1 MITEMN
7 QQMAE
12 RMLTRES
19 HLGQGSMRRS
29 IQHYERIKRTIAN
42 NKRALSLPRAP
53 LPALAR
59 PLKRTPNHQRPA
71 ASHQQLARHEP
82 ILIRYEETEE
92 EHLDGRRTI

>member
-29 IQHYERIKRTIAN
+29 IQHYERIKRTITN
-42 NKRALSLPRAP
+42 NKRALSLPRAA
-53 LPALAR
+53 LPALAPTR
-59 PLKRTPNHQRPA
+59 PLKPTPGEQGPA
-71 ASHQQLARHEP
+71 ASHEQLARH
-82 ILIRYEETEE
+82 
-92 EHLDGRRTI
+92 